1 MKGYNLQSDAR
12 RSLLR
17 LIPVALAVRLM
28 PAQQSVM
35 SQGVQQGM
43 PPGALPEPPDDGRL
57 VNGKKR
63 QDVIAK
69 ADYEQNV
76 KDARDLID
84 FAKSFEEDLERDDRF
99 VLSLSSLKKLDEI
112 EKLTKRIR
120 GRLKRF

>member
-1 MKGYNLQSDAR
+1 MKGYNLQSDER

-17 LIPVALAVRLM
+17 LIPVALTARLM
-28 PAQQSVM
+28 PAQQSVVP
-35 SQGVQQGM
+35 QGV

-57 VNGKKR
+57 ANGKTR

-69 ADYEQNV
+69 ADYEQNI

-84 FAKSFEEDLERDDRF
+84 VAKSFEEDLEKDDRY

-112 EKLTKRIR
+112 EKLTKKIR
-120 GRLKRF
+120 GRMKRF